1 MRGADGPRTFGRQ
14 FGALARRSI
23 IGVGRQPGV
32 VIPPF
37 VFPLLL
43 FALVSQGLASADR
56 LPGFR
61 GTYRDFAF
69 ALPFAQ
75 GAIFAATIAGTN
87 VARDIQDGFLRRLA
101 MTPMHR
107 ISLLTAH
114 VAGVVVLGA
123 IQAVVFSIVGIA
135 IGIDMH
141 AGVAGWLVLIG
152 LAIANSLAFASLGVL
167 IAVRTGSTEAV
178 QGLFPVLFALLTLST
193 LNLPLNLITVTWFH
207 DVAAVNPIS
216 HVLDALRSL
225 IIDGWEP
232 RTLLAGFL
240 AAGAVAA
247 IALLVAARLLRS
259 RLPV

>member
-1 MRGADGPRTFGRQ
+1 VAGADGLTTIGRQ

-23 IGVGRQPGV
+23 IGVARQPGV

-69 ALPFAQ
+69 AIPFAQ

-101 MTPMHR
+101 MTPMRR
-107 ISLLTAH
+107 IALLTAH
-114 VAGVVVLGA
+114 VAGAVSLGA
-123 IQAVVFSIVGIA
+123 VQAVVFSLVGIA
-135 IGIDMH
+135 IGIDMN
-141 AGVAGWLVLIG
+141 AGLAGWLVLIG
-152 LAIANSLAFASLGVL
+152 LAIANSLAFASLGAL

-178 QGLFPVLFALLTLST
+178 QGLFPVLFALLTMST

-225 IIDGWEP
+225 IIEGWEP
-232 RTLLAGFL
+232 RTLVVGFL
-240 AAGAVAA
+240 AALVVASLA
-247 IALLVAARLLRS
+247 MITAARLLRS
-259 RLPV
+259 RMPV

>member
-1 MRGADGPRTFGRQ
+1 MSAAESATTFGRQ

-23 IGVGRQPGV
+23 LGVARQPGV

-37 VFPLLL
+37 IFPLML
-43 FALVSQGLASADR
+43 FALTSQGLASADR

-69 ALPFAQ
+69 AIPFAQ

-101 MTPMHR
+101 MTPMR
-107 ISLLTAH
+107 AVALLTAH
-114 VAGVVVLGA
+114 VAGVVLLGA
-123 IQAVVFSIVGIA
+123 AQAVVFVVVGVA
-135 IGIDMH
+135 IGIHMH
-141 AGVAGWLVLIG
+141 AGIAGWLVLVG
-152 LAIANSLAFASLGVL
+152 LAVANALAFASLGAL
-167 IAVRTGSTEAV
+167 AAVRTGSTEAV

-193 LNLPLNLITVTWFH
+193 LNLPLHLITVTWFH

-216 HVLDALRSL
+216 RVLDALRSL
-225 IIDGWEP
+225 IIEGWEP
-232 RTLLAGFL
+232 RTLLVGFL
-240 AAGAVAA
+240 AATAVAA
-247 IALLVAARLLRS
+247 VALVAAARLLRS